1 MNELA
6 VSIGVVA
13 IIALILWRY
22 KSAFSL
28 PFFFAAYFACIYL
41 GLLRI
46 HAESGGSSYA
56 YAAEGF
62 AMFFAGLLAADLLFN
77 YVILPGLGKNKKSR
91 QQSDSTSSAVQSK
104 PSNQPRPTKIRLLF
118 PVLPLNVG
126 LFVSLSAATF
136 LTIVFFAQ
144 QGITILSGNPALAWV
159 QSTSGIVNRI
169 MTVFGPGCY
178 AVLGLM
184 AWAVHR
190 ETGNRAARGMTYV
203 GLGLSIIADGLLG
216 TKSAAI
222 MVFVWFNIMLYYMNK
237 RREFWRTLLPLI
249 IIVVPASAAIVAVR
263 MMSTQGYWQA
273 EGIYETYYDRL
284 TKTAAEPLDFTFKY
298 MSRFGPMHGRG
309 LRLEAK
315 RIWEQLTGQPKTPV
329 LSEYVY
335 NLMNDMPPNG
345 VDLSVTLTPM
355 GTGYVEWGLMGLLLY
370 SFLQGLGF
378 GFIHRYLYHAETLSI
393 ISLVLWGGILNYA
406 ILVSSTGIILVGI
419 EGYALSVIP
428 PLALLAPFSLF
439 FLLPLARRYR
449 ESFAVNAAGNPRNMN
464 NRGAAANWQ
473 RKPKALQGRSAE

>member
-1 MNELA
+1 
-6 VSIGVVA
+6 
-13 IIALILWRY
+13 
-22 KSAFSL
+22 
-28 PFFFAAYFACIYL
+28 
-41 GLLRI
+41 
-46 HAESGGSSYA
+46 
-56 YAAEGF
+56 
-62 AMFFAGLLAADLLFN
+62 
-77 YVILPGLGKNKKSR
+77 
-91 QQSDSTSSAVQSK
+91 
-104 PSNQPRPTKIRLLF
+104 
-118 PVLPLNVG
+118 
-126 LFVSLSAATF
+126 
-136 LTIVFFAQ
+136 
-144 QGITILSGNPALAWV
+144 
-159 QSTSGIVNRI
+159 
-169 MTVFGPGCY
+169 
-178 AVLGLM
+178 
-184 AWAVHR
+184 
-190 ETGNRAARGMTYV
+190 
-203 GLGLSIIADGLLG
+203 
-216 TKSAAI
+216 
-222 MVFVWFNIMLYYMNK
+222 
-237 RREFWRTLLPLI
+237 
-249 IIVVPASAAIVAVR
+249 
-263 MMSTQGYWQA
+263 
-273 EGIYETYYDRL
+273 
-284 TKTAAEPLDFTFKY
+284 